1 MIPVKKKNLADNKRK
16 ASRDEKEIS
25 IIMKK
30 RYALLLTGL
39 LTLSLAAGCGAKT
52 DNAGE
57 TSAPAVS
64 ESQAAESTEQTAEST
79 EQTADVQNTADQG
92 EEKTITGTIDE
103 IKDFMFVIT
112 DESGA
117 AYEFSFETAPEGLE
131 NVAGGDT
138 VKVTYTG
145 EISEVDPFNGTV
157 ISVEKQ

>member
-1 MIPVKKKNLADNKRK
+1 MILVKKKNLADNKRK

-39 LTLSLAAGCGAKT
+39 LTLSLAAGCGSKT

-57 TSAPAVS
+57 TSSPAVS
-64 ESQAAESTEQTAEST
+64 ESQAAEST

-103 IKDFMFVIT
+103 IKDFMFIIT

>member
-1 MIPVKKKNLADNKRK
+1 
-16 ASRDEKEIS
+16 
-25 IIMKK
+25 MKK

-103 IKDFMFVIT
+103 IKDFMFIIT

-117 AYEFSFETAPEGLE
+117 ACEFSFETAPEGLE

>member
-64 ESQAAESTEQTAEST
+64 ESQAAESTDSRCT
-79 EQTADVQNTADQG
+79 EHSRSG
-92 EEKTITGTIDE
+92 RG
-103 IKDFMFVIT
+103 KD
-112 DESGA
+112 DHR
-117 AYEFSFETAPEGLE
+117 
-131 NVAGGDT
+131 N
-138 VKVTYTG
+138 
-145 EISEVDPFNGTV
+145 N
-157 ISVEKQ
+157 

>member
-1 MIPVKKKNLADNKRK
+1 
-16 ASRDEKEIS
+16 
-25 IIMKK
+25 MKK

-103 IKDFMFVIT
+103 IKDFMFIIT
-112 DESGA
+112 DEFGA

>member
-1 MIPVKKKNLADNKRK
+1 
-16 ASRDEKEIS
+16 
-25 IIMKK
+25 MKK

-103 IKDFMFVIT
+103 IKEFRGVMT
-112 DESGA
+112 DVCGEG
-117 AYEFSFETAPEGLE
+117 ETAPEGLE

>member
-1 MIPVKKKNLADNKRK
+1 
-16 ASRDEKEIS
+16 
-25 IIMKK
+25 MKK

-57 TSAPAVS
+57 TSSPAVS
-64 ESQAAESTEQTAEST
+64 ESQAAEST

-92 EEKTITGTIDE
+92 EE
-103 IKDFMFVIT
+103 MFIIT

>member
-1 MIPVKKKNLADNKRK
+1 
-16 ASRDEKEIS
+16 
-25 IIMKK
+25 MKK

-64 ESQAAESTEQTAEST
+64 ESQAAESTEQTA
-79 EQTADVQNTADQG
+79 DVQNTADQG

-112 DESGA
+112 
-117 AYEFSFETAPEGLE
+117 YEFSFETAPEGLE

>member
-1 MIPVKKKNLADNKRK
+1 VIPVKKKNLADNKRK

-64 ESQAAESTEQTAEST
+64 ESQAAESTEQTA
-79 EQTADVQNTADQG
+79 DVQNTADQG
-92 EEKTITGTIDE
+92 EKKTITGTIDE

-112 DESGA
+112 D
-117 AYEFSFETAPEGLE
+117 EFSFETAPEGLE

>member
-1 MIPVKKKNLADNKRK
+1 VIPVKKKNLADNKRK

-39 LTLSLAAGCGAKT
+39 LTLSLAAGCGTKT

-64 ESQAAESTEQTAEST
+64 ESQAAKST

-103 IKDFMFVIT
+103 IKDFMFIIT

>member
-1 MIPVKKKNLADNKRK
+1 
-16 ASRDEKEIS
+16 
-25 IIMKK
+25 MKK

-64 ESQAAESTEQTAEST
+64 ESQAA
-79 EQTADVQNTADQG
+79 DVQNTADQG

-103 IKDFMFVIT
+103 IKDFMFIIT

>member
-1 MIPVKKKNLADNKRK
+1 
-16 ASRDEKEIS
+16 
-25 IIMKK
+25 MKK

-64 ESQAAESTEQTAEST
+64 ESQAAESTEQTA
-79 EQTADVQNTADQG
+79 DVQNTADQG

-117 AYEFSFETAPEGLE
+117 AFETAPEGLE

>member
-1 MIPVKKKNLADNKRK
+1 
-16 ASRDEKEIS
+16 
-25 IIMKK
+25 MKK

-138 VKVTYTG
+138 VKVT
-145 EISEVDPFNGTV
+145 
-157 ISVEKQ
+157 

>member
-1 MIPVKKKNLADNKRK
+1 
-16 ASRDEKEIS
+16 
-25 IIMKK
+25 MKK

-57 TSAPAVS
+57 TSSPAVS
-64 ESQAAESTEQTAEST
+64 ESQA
-79 EQTADVQNTADQG
+79 ADVQNTADQG

-103 IKDFMFVIT
+103 IKDFMFIIT

-145 EISEVDPFNGTV
+145 EISEIDPFNGTV

>member
-1 MIPVKKKNLADNKRK
+1 
-16 ASRDEKEIS
+16 
-25 IIMKK
+25 MKK
-30 RYALLLTGL
+30 RYALLLAGL

-79 EQTADVQNTADQG
+79 EQTADQG

>member
-1 MIPVKKKNLADNKRK
+1 
-16 ASRDEKEIS
+16 
-25 IIMKK
+25 MKK

-39 LTLSLAAGCGAKT
+39 LTLSLAAGCGTKT

-64 ESQAAESTEQTAEST
+64 ESQAAKSTEQAAEST

-103 IKDFMFVIT
+103 IKDFMFIIT

-117 AYEFSFETAPEGLE
+117 VYEFSFETAPEGLE

>member
-1 MIPVKKKNLADNKRK
+1 
-16 ASRDEKEIS
+16 
-25 IIMKK
+25 MKK

-64 ESQAAESTEQTAEST
+64 ESQAAKSTEQAAEST

-103 IKDFMFVIT
+103 IKDFMFIIT
-112 DESGA
+112 VESGA

>member
-1 MIPVKKKNLADNKRK
+1 
-16 ASRDEKEIS
+16 
-25 IIMKK
+25 MKK

-39 LTLSLAAGCGAKT
+39 LTLSLAAGCGTKT

-103 IKDFMFVIT
+103 IKDFMFIIT

-131 NVAGGDT
+131 NVADGDT

>member
-64 ESQAAESTEQTAEST
+64 ESQAAESTEQTA
-79 EQTADVQNTADQG
+79 DVQNTADQG
-92 EEKTITGTIDE
+92 EERRSQEQLMRSKISCLLSQMSLAQHMNSALRQHR
-103 IKDFMFVIT
+103 KDWKM
-112 DESGA
+112 
-117 AYEFSFETAPEGLE
+117 
-131 NVAGGDT
+131 
-138 VKVTYTG
+138 
-145 EISEVDPFNGTV
+145 
-157 ISVEKQ
+157 

>member
-1 MIPVKKKNLADNKRK
+1 
-16 ASRDEKEIS
+16 
-25 IIMKK
+25 MKK
-30 RYALLLTGL
+30 RYALLVTGL

-57 TSAPAVS
+57 TSSPAVS
-64 ESQAAESTEQTAEST
+64 ESQAAKSTEQAAESTEQTAEST

-103 IKDFMFVIT
+103 IKDFMFIIT

>member
-1 MIPVKKKNLADNKRK
+1 
-16 ASRDEKEIS
+16 
-25 IIMKK
+25 MKK

-39 LTLSLAAGCGAKT
+39 LTLSLAAGCGTKT

-117 AYEFSFETAPEGLE
+117 VYEFSFETAPEGLE

>member
-39 LTLSLAAGCGAKT
+39 LTLSLAAGCGTKT

-64 ESQAAESTEQTAEST
+64 ESQAAKST

-103 IKDFMFVIT
+103 IKDFMFIIT

>member
-39 LTLSLAAGCGAKT
+39 LTLSLAAGCALRLT
-52 DNAGE
+52 MQE
-57 TSAPAVS
+57 RLLHPAVS
-64 ESQAAESTEQTAEST
+64 ESQAAEST

>member
-103 IKDFMFVIT
+103 SKISCLLSQMSLAQHMNSALRQHRKDWKM
-112 DESGA
+112 
-117 AYEFSFETAPEGLE
+117 
-131 NVAGGDT
+131 
-138 VKVTYTG
+138 
-145 EISEVDPFNGTV
+145 
-157 ISVEKQ
+157 

>member
-1 MIPVKKKNLADNKRK
+1 
-16 ASRDEKEIS
+16 
-25 IIMKK
+25 MKK

-64 ESQAAESTEQTAEST
+64 ESQAAESTEQTA
-79 EQTADVQNTADQG
+79 DVQNTADQG
-92 EEKTITGTIDE
+92 IDE

>member
-1 MIPVKKKNLADNKRK
+1 
-16 ASRDEKEIS
+16 
-25 IIMKK
+25 MKK

-64 ESQAAESTEQTAEST
+64 ESQAAESTEQTA
-79 EQTADVQNTADQG
+79 DVQNTADQG

-103 IKDFMFVIT
+103 IKDFMFIIT

-131 NVAGGDT
+131 NVAGGPPVVVNAEFVMFPKEYIT
-138 VKVTYTG
+138 FKKSIKAIITSSS
-145 EISEVDPFNGTV
+145 ICSF
-157 ISVEKQ
+157 SS

>member
-1 MIPVKKKNLADNKRK
+1 
-16 ASRDEKEIS
+16 
-25 IIMKK
+25 MKK

-64 ESQAAESTEQTAEST
+64 ESQA
-79 EQTADVQNTADQG
+79 ADVQNTADQG

>member
-1 MIPVKKKNLADNKRK
+1 
-16 ASRDEKEIS
+16 
-25 IIMKK
+25 MKK

-57 TSAPAVS
+57 TSSPAVS
-64 ESQAAESTEQTAEST
+64 ESQAAEST

-103 IKDFMFVIT
+103 IKDFMFIIT

-117 AYEFSFETAPEGLE
+117 AYEFSFETALE

>member
-1 MIPVKKKNLADNKRK
+1 
-16 ASRDEKEIS
+16 
-25 IIMKK
+25 MKK

-64 ESQAAESTEQTAEST
+64 ESQAAKSTEQAAEST
-79 EQTADVQNTADQG
+79 EQTADVQNT
-92 EEKTITGTIDE
+92 GTIDE
-103 IKDFMFVIT
+103 IKDFMFIIT

>member
-1 MIPVKKKNLADNKRK
+1 
-16 ASRDEKEIS
+16 
-25 IIMKK
+25 MKK

-57 TSAPAVS
+57 TSSPAVS
-64 ESQAAESTEQTAEST
+64 ESQAAEST
-79 EQTADVQNTADQG
+79 DVQNTADQG

-103 IKDFMFVIT
+103 IKDFMFIIT